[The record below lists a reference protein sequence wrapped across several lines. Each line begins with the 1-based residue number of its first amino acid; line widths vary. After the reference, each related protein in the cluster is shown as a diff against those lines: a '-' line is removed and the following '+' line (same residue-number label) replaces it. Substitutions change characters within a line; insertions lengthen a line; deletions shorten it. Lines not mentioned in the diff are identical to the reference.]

1 MGKILEINGPLV
13 KLELPQTVIG
23 EQVQVGAMGL
33 IGEVISRDGNT
44 ALAQLYEDTAGLKP
58 GEQADGLGW
67 PLSVELGPGL
77 LSAIFDGVQ
86 RPLDAVRAKSGD
98 RIARGVMV
106 PALSRERRWHFVPDA
121 ARTQNSLLQGGDVLG
136 TVQETESI
144 SHCILVPPL
153 IHGELLE
160 LAPEGDYTLDEVI
173 ARVKLQGGMGGA
185 GGAGGMGDMASEPV
199 DAGKI
204 EKLHLFHRWPVRH
217 PRPFKQ
223 RDHAV
228 IPLMTGQRI
237 LDTFY
242 PLLKGGKA
250 AIPGPFGAGKT
261 MLQQQ
266 IARWCNAEIVIYV
279 GCGERGNELADVLE
293 FMPKLN
299 DPHTGRPLLER
310 TLLVAN
316 TSNMPVVAREASI
329 YVGITIAEYF
339 RDQGYDVVMVADST
353 SRWAEALREVAGR
366 LGHMPVEE
374 GYPAYLGSRLAAF
387 YERAGRVE
395 TLNGGHGSV
404 TLIGAVSPPGGDF
417 SEPVTSHTKE
427 IIQTFWALSKELADA
442 RHYPAVDWLES
453 FSGSVPSAAK
463 WWAENVDPDWESARG
478 EALSLLSTSEEL
490 QRIVNL
496 VGVEALTGEQRW
508 TLEGAALI
516 KEGLLQQSATDEVD
530 SYASPEKQ
538 YVLLSGLLQVY
549 RHGMALV
556 KLGAPARRLLQ
567 MPIMAQARRW
577 KNQHTSEDVAALR
590 EKIAGIAA
598 EFERMAIDYVSPSPR
613 PALLEEDGAGG
624 EGGVKS

>member
-13 KLELPQTVIG
+13 KLELPETVIG
-23 EQVQVGAMGL
+23 EQVRVGRIGL
-33 IGEVISRDGNT
+33 VGEVIGRDGDT
-44 ALAQLYEDTAGLKP
+44 ALAQLYEDTAGLRP
-58 GEQADGLGW
+58 GEVAQGLGW

-77 LSAIFDGVQ
+77 LNAIFDGVQ
-86 RPLDAVRAKSGD
+86 RPLNAVWEKSGD
-98 RIARGVMV
+98 RIARGVAV
-106 PALSRERRWHFVPDA
+106 PSLPRDQRWHFVPNPDC
-121 ARTQNSLLQGGDVLG
+121 RPNTQVAGGTVLG

-144 SHCILVPPL
+144 QHRILVPPL
-153 IHGELLE
+153 IQGELLE
-160 LAPEGDYTLDEVI
+160 LAPEGDYTVEETVG
-173 ARVKLQGGMGGA
+173 RVKLADGR
-185 GGAGGMGDMASEPV
+185 
-199 DAGKI
+199 I
-204 EKLHLFHRWPVRH
+204 EKLHLFHRWPVRT
-217 PRPFKQ
+217 PRPFRR

-228 IPLMTGQRI
+228 KPLLTGQRI

-279 GCGERGNELADVLE
+279 GCGERGNELTDVLE
-293 FMPKLN
+293 FMPELK
-299 DPHTGRPLLER
+299 DPHTGRPLMER

-329 YVGITIAEYF
+329 YVGVTLAEYF

-366 LGHMPVEE
+366 LGQMPVEE

-395 TLNGGHGSV
+395 TLSGGHGSV

-427 IIQTFWALSKELADA
+427 IIQTFWGLSKELADA

-453 FSGSVPSAAK
+453 FSGYVPSAAK
-463 WWAENVDPDWESARG
+463 WWAENVDPGWETARG
-478 EALSLLSTSEEL
+478 EALDLLAASEEL

-496 VGVEALTGEQRW
+496 VGVEALSSEQRW
-508 TLEGAALI
+508 TLESAGLI
-516 KEGLLQQSATDEVD
+516 KEGLLQQAATDAID
-530 SYASPEKQ
+530 SFASPEKQ
-538 YVLLSGLLQVY
+538 FALLSAMLEIY
-549 RHGMALV
+549 RQGMKLV
-556 KLGAPARRLLQ
+556 KLGAPARRLIQ
-567 MPIMAQARRW
+567 MPLLAQARRW
-577 KNQHTSEDVAALR
+577 KSQHKSEDIAQLR
-590 EKIAGIAA
+590 EKIATIPA
-598 EFERMAIDYVSPSPR
+598 EFERIAQDYEQ
-613 PALLEEDGAGG
+613 AAG
-624 EGGVKS
+624 

>member
-13 KLELPQTVIG
+13 TLALPETVIG
-23 EQVQVGAMGL
+23 EQVRVGALGL
-33 IGEVISRDGNT
+33 VGEVIGRDGDT
-44 ALAQLYEDTAGLKP
+44 ALAQLYEDTVGLRP
-58 GEQADGLGW
+58 GETAEGLGQ

-77 LSAIFDGVQ
+77 LSAIFDGLQ
-86 RPLDAVRAKSGD
+86 RPLEAVRARSGD
-98 RIARGVMV
+98 RIARGIHLD
-106 PALSRERRWHFVPDA
+106 ALSRERSWHFMPHPDRRAGTAVA
-121 ARTQNSLLQGGDVLG
+121 AGDVLG
-136 TVQETESI
+136 TVQETPSI
-144 SHCILVPPL
+144 QHRILVPPL
-153 IHGELLE
+153 LHGELME
-160 LAPEGDYTLDEVI
+160 LAPEGDYTLEHAIGRMRRPGGQID
-173 ARVKLQGGMGGA
+173 KLYLYQ
-185 GGAGGMGDMASEPV
+185 
-199 DAGKI
+199 
-204 EKLHLFHRWPVRH
+204 RWPVRM
-217 PRPFKQ
+217 PRPFSR
-223 RDHAV
+223 RDHV
-228 IPLMTGQRI
+228 VQPLITGQRI

-261 MLQQQ
+261 MLLHQ

-279 GCGERGNELADVLE
+279 GCGERGNELTDILE
-293 FMPKLN
+293 SMPRLT
-299 DPHTGRPLLER
+299 DPHTGRPLMER

-366 LGHMPVEE
+366 LGQMPVEE

-453 FSGSVPSAAK
+453 FSGYVKSAAR
-463 WWAENVDPDWESARG
+463 WWHEHVDPEWEQSRAA
-478 EALSLLSTSEEL
+478 ALDLLTESEEL

-496 VGVEALTGEQRW
+496 VGVESLSSEQRW
-508 TLEGAALI
+508 TLESAGLL
-516 KEGLLQQSATDEVD
+516 KEGLLQQAATDEVD
-530 SYASPEKQ
+530 SFASPQKQ
-538 YVLLSGLLQVY
+538 YVLLSALLEIYQQ
-549 RHGMALV
+549 GMRLV
-556 KLGAPARRLLQ
+556 NLGAPARKLMQL
-567 MPIMAQARRW
+567 PVFVQARRW
-577 KNQHTSEDVAALR
+577 KSQHASEDIDAL
-590 EKIAGIAA
+590 EAKAAGIRA
-598 EFERMAIDYVSPSPR
+598 EFDKLALDYEAGAA
-613 PALLEEDGAGG
+613 PAPGG
-624 EGGVKS
+624 EAAA